1 MMRTQIYDFIQ
12 RMKGIVHL
20 FGQVEFWKV
29 VVLFA
34 AVVALYIRTVDYDF
48 VLDDKLVYSQN
59 TYVQEGWR
67 GIGKILTEESFAGYF
82 RGQRNLVEGARYR
95 PLSLVTFALE
105 YEITG
110 GAASWAH
117 LINVWLYVL
126 VVWMLYVWLRMLGWG
141 VVAPWW
147 RDVAYLASWLF
158 ALHPVHVE
166 AVANVKGRDEIL
178 ALLFGLGMLIS
189 VVRYYKSRRYGWLGG
204 ATLCFV
210 LAVLSKEHAVVL
222 AVLAPLMLWTFF
234 GWPFRRVLRL
244 FAYFMLWV
252 GVYIGWRIRVIGY
265 FLQGPL
271 EFQSLINNPF
281 LEMDTTE
288 KWATIAYVL
297 LKYLQL
303 LVFPHPLTHDYYPY
317 HIRIHSWD
325 EVLPVVSVVVYG
337 LLLYWMWRGVWR
349 RRWYGFFI
357 AFYLLALL
365 PVSNIFFTVGTFMNE
380 RFLFMP
386 SVGFVAV
393 LAKGLEG
400 LERRYRYWG
409 LGLFL
414 VIALAYAFRTSTRIP
429 AWKDEFHLNTAGI
442 KVSRNSARLNLFV
455 GVSYFKKAL
464 DESDR
469 SERRALFLRAKKHF
483 RRATDI
489 YPEYYDAW
497 RMRAGVA
504 AELYKID
511 GHLGELLDEFD
522 VVVQRYPR
530 IPFVEEFI
538 RYLLKRE
545 DAASMEDFLL
555 RLGYNTLYRR
565 MGNVA
570 DAYRYLAYG
579 EGVAR
584 RPRYFRALL
593 EVLDRYLRE
602 AQRGNTLRR
611 EELEQL
617 LRKREEYR
625 EKAVT
630 LN

>member
-1 MMRTQIYDFIQ
+1 M
-12 RMKGIVHL
+12 
-20 FGQVEFWKV
+20 
-29 VVLFA
+29 
-34 AVVALYIRTVDYDF
+34 VVALYFRTVGYDF

-59 TYVQEGWR
+59 AYVQEGWR

-117 LINVWLYVL
+117 LINVLLYVL
-126 VVWMLYVWLRMLGWG
+126 VVLMLYMWLRMLGWG
-141 VVAPWW
+141 DAAPWW
-147 RDVAYLASWLF
+147 RDAAYLASWLF

-178 ALLFGLGMLIS
+178 ALLFGLAMLMS
-189 VVRYYKSRRYGWLGG
+189 VVRYGRGKSRLWLGW
-204 ATLCFV
+204 ATLSFV

-222 AVLAPLMLWTFF
+222 SVLAPLMLWTFL
-234 GWPFRRVLRL
+234 GWPLRRILWL
-244 FAYFMLWV
+244 FAYFGLWV
-252 GVYIGWRIRVIGY
+252 GAYVAWRIWVIGY

-281 LEMDTTE
+281 LEMNAAQT
-288 KWATIAYVL
+288 WATIAYVL

-303 LVFPHPLTHDYYPY
+303 MVFPHPLTHDYYPY
-317 HIRIHSWD
+317 HIRIYGWD
-325 EVLPVVSVVVYG
+325 EVLPVVSVVVHG
-337 LLLYWMWRGVWR
+337 LLLYWMWMGVR
-349 RRWYGFFI
+349 KRRWYGFFI

-393 LAKGLEG
+393 LAKGLER
-400 LERRYRYWG
+400 LEQRHRYWG
-409 LGLFL
+409 LALFVVL
-414 VIALAYAFRTSTRIP
+414 TLGYALRTSTRIP
-429 AWKDEFHLNTAGI
+429 AWKDEYHLNTAGI

-464 DESDR
+464 DQSDR
-469 SERRALFLRAKKHF
+469 TERRALFLKAKKHF
-483 RRATDI
+483 IRATDI

-511 GHLGELLDEFD
+511 GRLGELLGEFE

-545 DAASMEDFLL
+545 DAVAMEDFLL

-565 MGNVA
+565 VGNVP

-579 EGVAR
+579 ESVAR
-584 RPRYFRALL
+584 SQEYFRALL